1 MCTSLL
7 YSDASG
13 KPYFGRT
20 LELDVEEPWVI
31 VYVPVGVPFSSSVD
45 NDPPVN
51 YEAKHAFI
59 GVTAPAR
66 MPTKDN
72 PLTANDLKVAEG
84 LNTEG
89 LSFSVLA
96 YPSTGGVQESIDT
109 TLAALQAS
117 DLGSWVLSQFSTTEQ
132 VKAAL
137 KEQPIYL
144 TKVEVVGNA
153 TFPFHIVVHD
163 KTGASLVIE
172 WFQGEENVYD
182 NPVGVMT
189 NGPEFSWHM
198 TNLNNYTFLS
208 NKDQSKLEI
217 RGREF
222 QQPDSGIATVA
233 LPASNTSVGRF
244 VRAVYYSNFAEKA
257 TTPDRAVATL
267 AHVMNNFDR
276 PRGITI
282 DERFEGA
289 IENVASPG
297 ITGEPLY
304 ISEYTSW
311 TALHDLRRLRLHV
324 RSYGDVNY
332 IVFDLAELM
341 KGSQK
346 KTVKLSDIPVGVTN
360 ASEVLSKAAGI

>member
-13 KPYFGRT
+13 RPYLGRT

-31 VYVPVGVPFSSSVD
+31 VYVPVGVSFSSTVD
-45 NDPPVN
+45 NDTPVT
-51 YEAKHAFI
+51 YDAKHAFLGI
-59 GVTAPAR
+59 TAPAR
-66 MPTKDN
+66 MPSKEN

-96 YPSTGGVQESIDT
+96 YPSTDGVQQAVDA
-109 TLAALQAS
+109 TLGALQAS
-117 DLGSWVLSQFSTTEQ
+117 DLGSWVLSQFSTVED

-137 KEQPIYL
+137 KEQPIFL

-189 NGPEFSWHM
+189 NGPRFPWHL
-198 TNLNNYTFLS
+198 TNLENWTHLTNV
-208 NKDQSKLEI
+208 DQSKATFGSLEV
-217 RGREF
+217 R
-222 QQPDSGIATVA
+222 QPDSGIATAA

-244 VRAVYYSNFAEKA
+244 VRAVFYSNFVEKVDD
-257 TTPDRAVATL
+257 PDEAMLTL
-267 AHVMNNFDR
+267 ARIMDNFDR
-276 PRGITI
+276 PRGATTSPPAAAGEGISFQGI
-282 DERFEGA
+282 DKGHSGPPTEFTNWTNLSDLSRGLFYLRTYESFG
-289 IENVASPG
+289 
-297 ITGEPLY
+297 
-304 ISEYTSW
+304 YT
-311 TALHDLRRLRLHV
+311 R
-324 RSYGDVNY
+324 
-332 IVFDLAELM
+332 FDLNELASAKEPRAM
-341 KGSQK
+341 
-346 KTVKLSDIPVGVTN
+346 LSTQLDTLGGD
-360 ASEVLSKAAGI
+360 ASATLLASTI